1 MPSLCPASF
10 RCPAQLKVALEVVP
24 RQCRVFPNPLC
35 ASFSDALRVTS
46 EARVCVAI
54 QDTTAEDIADIAKIG
69 ALFKELKGRTDI
81 YLENQTL
88 IAYTKQAIKNKN
100 LAKALEKAFPD
111 SIPQKDWAKIEEG
124 DEGEGKGG
132 KGKA

>member
-1 MPSLCPASF
+1 MA
-10 RCPAQLKVALEVVP
+10 
-24 RQCRVFPNPLC
+24 
-35 ASFSDALRVTS
+35 T
-46 EARVCVAI
+46 
-54 QDTTAEDIADIAKIG
+54 QDTTAEDIADNAKIG

-124 DEGEGKGG
+124 DEGDAGKGG
-132 KGKA
+132 KGR